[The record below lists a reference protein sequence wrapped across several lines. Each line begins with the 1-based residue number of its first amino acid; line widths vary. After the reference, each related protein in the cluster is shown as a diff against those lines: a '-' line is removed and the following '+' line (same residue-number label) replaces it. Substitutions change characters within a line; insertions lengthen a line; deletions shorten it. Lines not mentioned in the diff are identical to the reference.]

1 MASAKRVVLRWPQ
14 SSVAVLMNFLALH
27 VTPRS
32 FGKLYKRDS
41 SNTARHAVG
50 AGPGAFRPV
59 RAVTGLDLELTG
71 LLEPAGPGDG
81 ATADTG
87 HGAFIPYIV
96 TYIGAYNVTE

>member
-1 MASAKRVVLRWPQ
+1 MASAKRGVLRWPQ
-14 SSVAVLMNFLALH
+14 SSVAVRMNFLALH

-50 AGPGAFRPV
+50 AGAYYETITHR
-59 RAVTGLDLELTG
+59 LELTG
-71 LLEPAGPGDG
+71 LLEPAVDG

-87 HGAFIPYIV
+87 HGAFIPIS
-96 TYIGAYNVTE
+96 

>member
-1 MASAKRVVLRWPQ
+1 MASAKRGVLRWPQ
-14 SSVAVLMNFLALH
+14 SSVAVRMNFLALH

-50 AGPGAFRPV
+50 AGAFSDII
-59 RAVTGLDLELTG
+59 RAR
-71 LLEPAGPGDG
+71 LLEPAGDG

-87 HGAFIPYIV
+87 HGAFIPVYRNLYRRV
-96 TYIGAYNVTE
+96 QRN

>member
-1 MASAKRVVLRWPQ
+1 MESTSRSASTPARYSYESSMASAKRGVLRWPQ

-50 AGPGAFRPV
+50 AGAFR
-59 RAVTGLDLELTG
+59 
-71 LLEPAGPGDG
+71 
-81 ATADTG
+81 
-87 HGAFIPYIV
+87 HY
-96 TYIGAYNVTE
+96 

>member
-50 AGPGAFRPV
+50 AGAFRPL

-71 LLEPAGPGDG
+71 LLEPAGDG

-87 HGAFIPYIV
+87 HGAFKFIPYIV